1 MSFQVRANLERNVL
15 NLFLRCH
22 SLPLLRKTR
31 VAENMF
37 SVIELHCDIPR
48 ILIGYVNRLVV
59 GFSEFVTNKLAL
71 ELNIND
77 I

>member
-1 MSFQVRANLERNVL
+1 M
-15 NLFLRCH
+15 
-22 SLPLLRKTR
+22 
-31 VAENMF
+31 AENMF

-59 GFSEFVTNKLAL
+59 GFSEFVTNNLAL